1 MDATDDGQFSI
12 PSRRR
17 ENHRR
22 LVPGLPGHRDGLL
35 GRRMQ
40 SDRWAFGAVQMTSQ
54 AARTGR
60 RAPVRRMLSGL
71 AEEDAGNH
79 KEMVLL
85 LSRIMSDRPD
95 AGRETLHKLQ
105 VEHRIDL
112 ITILGSRPW
121 GDDML
126 GDAMWSSWG
135 RMRDG
140 AICSMPHGS
149 GVYVDYKQDG
159 SVAEVGLNGYFPTCN
174 VTQSRSGRIVTESS
188 AAEAAALLSTALVAV
203 TCAGEEYQK
212 YTSALG
218 DFARRWL
225 AHLEGSLGAQDLG
238 DMLAWGGALPV
249 VTMVGM
255 LEPIP
260 DAAKNLAVAARDVLA
275 RGGMQSLQCPILMSP
290 TQTDYCAS
298 LRAVGSVADGAQPL
312 RIYDSA
318 TEQIRRYEGGAPYCA
333 VSYVWKEWDDD
344 HLRAKLRWYA
354 ADGQGIFWVD
364 RWCINQSDD
373 EEKADQ
379 LAKMVHIYA
388 RAAETLVLVKSQQD
402 ISVTRGWDD
411 LGKAWEEAAWH
422 TRAWTYQEGACSHH
436 PVVLIQGPSESISL
450 DAALVEVAAECRK
463 HTETQG
469 FAWPLML
476 SLGPLSRVVG
486 RKCLMGKSRGITA
499 CHAIAPTAFGSVGLE
514 ALEFGI
520 VQIGNVMDALLTRES
535 TSPDEVFQ
543 AALPLAGIKL
553 NLEGITTRKDL
564 LTHLINDGHI
574 GTNILACCGELEWDG
589 ECSWV
594 PSYDKQ
600 EPGLPSIGRADSSS
614 CHASVVDGLLC
625 LKIRDIKAQEAHD
638 EPLPLRCL
646 RSGRLLTLQGK
657 NIRWFALVTYAGA
670 ANGVV
675 VKYSPVEHDD
685 GRIYV
690 TGNYL
695 ALRVVKDRELGSSKQ
710 VAIMNDMFG
719 GA

>member
-40 SDRWAFGAVQMTSQ
+40 SERWAFGAVQTASQ

-203 TCAGEEYQK
+203 TCAGEDYQK

-402 ISVTRGWDD
+402 ISVTQGWDD

-422 TRAWTYQEGACSHH
+422 TRGLDLPRRGMQ
-436 PVVLIQGPSESISL
+436 PPSRRAHTGTHRIHQPG
-450 DAALVEVAAECRK
+450 CRPRRGGRRVSEA
-463 HTETQG
+463 HG
-469 FAWPLML
+469 D
-476 SLGPLSRVVG
+476 SRVRLAIDVEPG
-486 RKCLMGKSRGITA
+486 ATVTGSGEEMPDGQEPWYYGVPRNRTHSLWQCRAGGARIRHSPNRKRHGCFVDQREHESRRG
-499 CHAIAPTAFGSVGLE
+499 
-514 ALEFGI
+514 
-520 VQIGNVMDALLTRES
+520 
-535 TSPDEVFQ
+535 
-543 AALPLAGIKL
+543 
-553 NLEGITTRKDL
+553 
-564 LTHLINDGHI
+564 
-574 GTNILACCGELEWDG
+574 
-589 ECSWV
+589 V
-594 PSYDKQ
+594 PS
-600 EPGLPSIGRADSSS
+600 GTAIGRNQAQSSS
-614 CHASVVDGLLC
+614 RRH
-625 LKIRDIKAQEAHD
+625 HN
-638 EPLPLRCL
+638 
-646 RSGRLLTLQGK
+646 T
-657 NIRWFALVTYAGA
+657 
-670 ANGVV
+670 
-675 VKYSPVEHDD
+675 
-685 GRIYV
+685 
-690 TGNYL
+690 
-695 ALRVVKDRELGSSKQ
+695 
-710 VAIMNDMFG
+710 
-719 GA
+719 